1 MKKRIFISACE
12 PSADL
17 HCANLIKAVNA
28 RTSGDNEIEWVG
40 LGGDKMAR
48 AGCDLLEDTVEKAA
62 MIYNVLGQIGSYI
75 KRIKRVSAYLKSN
88 KVDLVV
94 VCDSPAFN
102 FHIAKAAKRAGIPV
116 LFYVAPQLW
125 AWAPWRIFKLR
136 RCCDRLA
143 CILPFEEQWFSNRKV
158 DTTFV
163 GNPLF
168 DDVDSDL
175 QAAYKDYDEFDIRTA
190 KIALL
195 PGSRDAEIE
204 TLWQPMQQI
213 ALKIRQRFPNCSFT
227 AAAVNDEKLKAL
239 QSQQFDGFICDY
251 IVDDVPGLA
260 TRSDIAIVASGSAT
274 MQVAAAGC
282 PMVVMYQ
289 SSKLLWNLLGRWII
303 RARFLSLPNILAG
316 KELVPEFMPY
326 FDSIEPI
333 YERCNA
339 LISDKN
345 RLRRTS
351 RELLEL
357 IEPMTKTNSANAV
370 ADIAMEMLGTES

>member
-12 PSADL
+12 PSAQL
-17 HCANLIKAVNA
+17 HCANLISAVNA
-28 RTSGDNEIEWVG
+28 KASSDLEVEWVG
-40 LGGDKMAR
+40 LGGDKMAA

-62 MIYNVLGQIGSYI
+62 MTYNVLGQIGSYI

-88 KVDLVV
+88 KVDLVI

-102 FHIAKAAKRAGIPV
+102 FHIAKAAKRAGVPV

-143 CILPFEEQWFSNRKV
+143 CILPFEKEWFSKRGV
-158 DTTFV
+158 DITFV

-168 DDVDSDL
+168 DDVNTDL
-175 QAAYKDYDEFDIRTA
+175 KAAYKDYDDFDIRTA

-204 TLWQPMQQI
+204 TLWKPMQQV
-213 ALKIRQRFPNCSFT
+213 ALKLQKRLPRCRFT
-227 AAAVNDEKLKAL
+227 TAAVNDEKLKAL
-239 QSQQFDGFICDY
+239 QSQQIEGFVCDY
-251 IVDDVPGLA
+251 VIDDVPSLTQRA
-260 TRSDIAIVASGSAT
+260 DLAIVASGSAT
-274 MQVAAAGC
+274 LQVAAAGC

-289 SSKLLWNLLGRWII
+289 SSKLLWNLLGRWIV
-303 RARFLSLPNILAG
+303 RMRFLSLPNILAN
-316 KELVPEFMPY
+316 KELVPEFMPH
-326 FDSIEPI
+326 FDSIAPI
-333 YERCNA
+333 FERCNA

-370 ADIAMEMLGTES
+370 ADMVMEMLG